1 MKKQVLLT
9 GMVFM
14 SGFAFAQQAA
24 VKADASKAAATL
36 NRKAMTGNEILGA
49 LAAPANP
56 YVNNK
61 NTGFEIGYQIGST
74 VYDLQTNGSLCS
86 RIVNYSDQ
94 TVGATWTYGTAAPA
108 FANRGTGY
116 NYMNVASE
124 WRAVPAAREEASVR
138 TGWPNI
144 VKVGATAE
152 LILSHQ
158 GTTNT
163 VHVLRRATKGGAT
176 WDTDADVALSGL
188 WPRAAV
194 SGNTVHVITCG
205 NPDVSPVAGLTS
217 PLYYHRSTDGGV
229 TWSITDQIIP
239 ALDSSLNYGFSAD
252 GYSIDASGNTVAI
265 LVTDDYNPTFLI
277 KSTDGGNT
285 WTRTNIIDPGLG
297 KYSTVA
303 AGSISD
309 LNNDGIAD
317 TISNSDA
324 SGAVIIDGN
333 GVVHAFFGLMR
344 YLDDDPAADANSSFF
359 PGTNGLA
366 YWRDDNPSQIDTI
379 TGALDIDGSGVL
391 LDDYAAQE
399 NLALYYQ
406 SLSTWP
412 SVGIDASG
420 TLYLAYSAV
429 METLND
435 GMDPFQFY
443 RHMYI
448 MKSADG
454 GNTWDAPYH
463 IPTQFQFGEY
473 VFASINR
480 NIENNVIHIVCQRD
494 GTPGLSV
501 RGDEDPA
508 GDNEILYFQIPTS
521 LPADL
526 SVEDIKVNN
535 VVSVYPNP
543 AVSNANV
550 SINASASAEGTLQ
563 VIDITGKTV
572 MMSNL
577 NLNAGYNNI
586 NIDVQNLSTGIYS
599 VNVSIGKEVYTQKLI
614 KK

>member
-94 TVGATWTYGTAAPA
+94 TIGATWTYGTAAPA

-116 NYMNVASE
+116 NYMNAASE

-309 LNNDGIAD
+309 VNGDMIAD

-391 LDDYAAQE
+391 LDDYAAQA

-550 SINASASAEGTLQ
+550 SINASAAAEGTLQ

>member
-9 GMVFM
+9 GMVLV
-14 SGFAFAQQAA
+14 SGFAFAQQAQ
-24 VKADASKAAATL
+24 VKPQAEKAAATY
-36 NRKAMTGNEILGA
+36 NRKAMVGNEVLGSIM
-49 LAAPANP
+49 APANP

-61 NTGFEIGYQIGST
+61 STDFELGYPIGNTY
-74 VYDLQTNGSLCS
+74 YDLQTNGSLCS
-86 RIVNYSDQ
+86 RIVNFDDN
-94 TVGATWTYGTAAPA
+94 TVAATWTFGSTAPS
-108 FANRGTGY
+108 FAERGTGY
-116 NYMNVASE
+116 NYLNAASD
-124 WRAVPAAREEASVR
+124 WRAIPGAREEASVR

-144 VKVGATAE
+144 VKVGSTAE
-152 LILSHQ
+152 LVFSHQ

-163 VHVLRRATKGGAT
+163 VHVLRRATKGAAT
-176 WDTDADVALSGL
+176 WDQDADIALSGL
-188 WPRAAV
+188 WPRVAV
-194 SGNTVHVITCG
+194 SGNTVHVITNG
-205 NPDVSPVAGLTS
+205 NPDAAPTAGLTS
-217 PLYYHRSTDGGV
+217 PLYYHRSTDGGA

-265 LVTDDYNPTFLI
+265 LVTDDYNPTFLL
-277 KSTDGGNT
+277 KSTDGGNN
-285 WTRTNIIDPGLG
+285 WTRTDIIDPGLG

-309 LNNDGIAD
+309 VNSDGIAD

-324 SGAVIIDGN
+324 SGAVIIDGS

-344 YLDDDPAADANSSFF
+344 YLDDDPAADANTSFF

-366 YWRDDNPSQIDTI
+366 YWRDNNPTQIDTI

-406 SLSTWP
+406 SLSSWP

-420 TLYLAYSAV
+420 NLYLAYSAV

-443 RHMYI
+443 RQIYI
-448 MKSADG
+448 MKSTDG
-454 GNTWDAPYH
+454 GNNWDAPYH

-473 VFASINR
+473 IFASINR
-480 NIENNVIHIVCQRD
+480 NITNNVIHIVCQRD
-494 GTPGLSV
+494 GAPGLNV

-521 LPADL
+521 LPENL
-526 SVEDIKVNN
+526 SVADIQQNN
-535 VVSVYPNP
+535 VVGVYPNP
-543 AVSNANV
+543 AVTDATV
-550 SINASASAEGTLQ
+550 TINAGTAAEATLQ

-572 MMSNL
+572 ILRNQ
-577 NLNAGYNNI
+577 NVTAGYNAVNL
-586 NIDVQNLSTGIYS
+586 DVQNLSAGMYS
-599 VNVSIGKEVYTQKLI
+599 VNVTIGKDVYTQKLI

>member
-1 MKKQVLLT
+1 
-9 GMVFM
+9 M

-94 TVGATWTYGTAAPA
+94 TIGATWTYGTAAPA

-116 NYMNVASE
+116 NYMNAASE

-309 LNNDGIAD
+309 VNGDMIAD

-391 LDDYAAQE
+391 LDDYAAQA

-443 RHMYI
+443 RHIYI

-550 SINASASAEGTLQ
+550 SINASAAAEGTLQ

>member
-14 SGFAFAQQAA
+14 SGFAFAQQAT

-36 NRKAMTGNEILGA
+36 SRKAMTGNEILGA

-74 VYDLQTNGSLCS
+74 VYDLQTNASLCS

-94 TVGATWTYGTAAPA
+94 TVGAAWTYGTAAPA
-108 FANRGTGY
+108 FDNRGTGY
-116 NYMNVASE
+116 NYMNAASE
-124 WRAVPAAREEASVR
+124 WRAVPAAREEATVR

-144 VKVGATAE
+144 VKVGSTAE

-163 VHVLRRATKGGAT
+163 VHVLRRATKGGTT

-188 WPRAAV
+188 WPRVAV

-309 LNNDGIAD
+309 VNGDMIAD

-406 SLSTWP
+406 SLSSWP

-443 RHMYI
+443 RQIYI

-473 VFASINR
+473 IFASINR

-494 GTPGLSV
+494 GSPGLTV

-521 LPADL
+521 LPGDL

-535 VVSVYPNP
+535 MVAVYPNP

-550 SINASASAEGTLQ
+550 SINASAAAEGTLQ

-614 KK
+614 KQ

>member
-1 MKKQVLLT
+1 M
-9 GMVFM
+9 
-14 SGFAFAQQAA
+14 
-24 VKADASKAAATL
+24 DASS
-36 NRKAMTGNEILGA
+36 N
-49 LAAPANP
+49 
-56 YVNNK
+56 
-61 NTGFEIGYQIGST
+61 
-74 VYDLQTNGSLCS
+74 
-86 RIVNYSDQ
+86 
-94 TVGATWTYGTAAPA
+94 
-108 FANRGTGY
+108 
-116 NYMNVASE
+116 
-124 WRAVPAAREEASVR
+124 WRAIPSAREEATVR

-144 VKVGATAE
+144 VKVGTSAE
-152 LILSHQ
+152 LIFSHQ

-163 VHVLRRATKGGAT
+163 VHVLRRATKGAAT
-176 WDTDADVALSGL
+176 WDQDADIALSGL

-194 SGNTVHVITCG
+194 SGNTVHVITNG
-205 NPDVSPVAGLTS
+205 NPDAAPTAGLTS
-217 PLYYHRSTDGGV
+217 PLYYHRSTDGGA
-229 TWSITDQIIP
+229 TWSMTDVIIP

-265 LVTDDYNPTFLI
+265 LVTDDFNPSFLL
-277 KSTDGGNT
+277 KSTDGGDT

-309 LNNDGIAD
+309 VNGDAVAD

-324 SGAVIIDGN
+324 SGAVIIDGS

-344 YLDDDPAADANSSFF
+344 YLDDDPAADAPSSFF

-366 YWRDDNPSQIDTI
+366 YWRDDNPTQIDTI

-399 NLALYYQ
+399 NIPLYYQ
-406 SLSTWP
+406 SLSSWP

-420 TLYLAYSAV
+420 NLYLAYSAI

-443 RHMYI
+443 RQIYI
-448 MKSADG
+448 MKSLDG
-454 GNTWDAPYH
+454 GTTWEEPYH

-473 VFASINR
+473 IFASINR
-480 NIENNVIHIVCQRD
+480 NITNNVIHLVCQRD
-494 GTPGLSV
+494 GAPGLNV

-526 SVEDIKVNN
+526 SVADVQVNN
-535 VVSVYPNP
+535 VVGVYPNP
-543 AVSNANV
+543 AVTDATV
-550 SINASASAEGTLQ
+550 TINAGTAAEATLQ

-572 MMSNL
+572 ILRNQ
-577 NLNAGYNNI
+577 NVTAGYNAVNL
-586 NIDVQNLSTGIYS
+586 DVQNLSAGIYS
-599 VNVSIGKEVYTQKLI
+599 VNVTIGKEVYTQKLI